1 MADEY
6 NPRRFHSGTYTPTG
20 TGVVNVTAF
29 TTQVCQF
36 ARVGNFVQVAG
47 VVNITPTANN
57 VGTQLRLSL
66 PVPSAFTLITD
77 LSGVGANSID
87 GNVDNVFAD
96 VVNDEAVIQFVSVL
110 ALGIEIHYFQFA
122 YQVI

>member
-6 NPRRFHSGTYTPTG
+6 NPRRFFSGTYTPAG
-20 TGVVNVTAF
+20 TAVANVNAF
-29 TTQVCQF
+29 VTQVCQF

-47 VVNITPTANN
+47 VVSITPTANN
-57 VGTQLRLSL
+57 AGTQLRLSL
-66 PVPSAFTLITD
+66 PITSAFTLVTD
-77 LSGVGANSID
+77 LSGVGANSLD

-96 VVNDEAVIQFVSVL
+96 VANDEAVIQFISVL
-110 ALGIEIHYFQFA
+110 ALAPEIHYFQFA